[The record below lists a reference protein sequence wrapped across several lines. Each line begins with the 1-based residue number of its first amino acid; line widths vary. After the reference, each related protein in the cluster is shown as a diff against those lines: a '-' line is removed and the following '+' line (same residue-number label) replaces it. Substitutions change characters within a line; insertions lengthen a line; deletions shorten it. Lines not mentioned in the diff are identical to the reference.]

1 MKVLRFKGAVQEW
14 TIPLK
19 ELSADLRLTLRLKSS
34 EFIEIL
40 EEVDDRSFVN
50 KVTADNTKILER
62 IFNAADAQ
70 Q

>member
-19 ELSADLRLTLRLKSS
+19 ELSKELRLTLRLKSS
-34 EFIEIL
+34 EFIKIL
-40 EEVDDRSFVN
+40 EEIDDKTFVS

-62 IFNAADAQ
+62 IFNAADAKR
-70 Q
+70 